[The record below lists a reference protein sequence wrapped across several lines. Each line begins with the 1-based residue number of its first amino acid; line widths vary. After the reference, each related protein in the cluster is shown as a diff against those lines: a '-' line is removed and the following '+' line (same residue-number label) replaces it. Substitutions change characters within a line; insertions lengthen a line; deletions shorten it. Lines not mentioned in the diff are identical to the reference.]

1 MPSTL
6 PTEHEPAEHPPAAKS
21 SAARWYSRL
30 LPPAL
35 VLAAVVLA
43 AGIDA
48 ALGPAGLA
56 LLLTGV
62 VILPGAIYK
71 GTKKLLR
78 RRGIPDH
85 RRTALVS
92 ALMLAAVVV
101 CFLLPVPAPVPATVA
116 GLLLG
121 NLGLDFFRRWLNVSA
136 HVSVLTF
143 AVLWTTAVHGT
154 AWAWLLL
161 LSPLMILS
169 RVSLRQ
175 HSLKEALSGAA
186 LGGAAFGCFLALS
199 S

>member
-1 MPSTL
+1 MKT
-6 PTEHEPAEHPPAAKS
+6 TDHPPAAKS
-21 SAARWYSRL
+21 SPAARWYSKI

-35 VLAAVVLA
+35 VLAALVIA

-48 ALGPAGLA
+48 GLGPGGV
-56 LLLTGV
+56 LLLLAGV
-62 VILPGAIYK
+62 VVLPGAVYK
-71 GTKKLLR
+71 GTKGMFR

-85 RRTALVS
+85 RRTSLVA

-101 CFLLPVPAPVPATVA
+101 CFLLPVPAPVPATAA

-121 NLGLDFFRRWLNVSA
+121 NLGLVFFRRWLNVSA

-143 AVLWTTAVHGT
+143 AVLWATAAYG
-154 AWAWLLL
+154 AGWAWLVL

-169 RVSLRQ
+169 RVSLGEHTRA
-175 HSLKEALSGAA
+175 EALSGAA
-186 LGGAAFGCFLALS
+186 LGLATFGCYLALS

>member
-1 MPSTL
+1 MPSSL
-6 PTEHEPAEHPPAAKS
+6 PAEHPPAAKS
-21 SAARWYSRL
+21 SPAARWYSRI

-43 AGIDA
+43 AGIGA
-48 ALGPAGLA
+48 GLGPAGIA

-62 VILPGAIYK
+62 VVLPGAIYK
-71 GTKKLLR
+71 GTKKLFR

-143 AVLWTTAVHGT
+143 AVLWGTAVHGP
-154 AWAWLLL
+154 AWVWLLL

-186 LGGAAFGCFLALS
+186 LGLAAFGCFLALS